1 VDLGLDSLM
10 AVELRD
16 RLSSGLGL
24 EQRLPVSLGYDYPTV
39 DAIAG
44 YLENLLTA
52 PPNGQATNAVDMT
65 VPPSGLPAA
74 AEVAL
79 LSDAEVEALLLQK
92 LEGL

>member
-1 VDLGLDSLM
+1 
-10 AVELRD
+10 
-16 RLSSGLGL
+16 
-24 EQRLPVSLGYDYPTV
+24 
-39 DAIAG
+39 
-44 YLENLLTA
+44 
-52 PPNGQATNAVDMT
+52 MT